1 MTNDTLALRNFPPR
15 IFEADYVQGVLGL
28 EIPLNESTPFSEGFR
43 NKVIEE
49 QLQLEGFFADFKK
62 LGGDAKNSALAL
74 RYIMEDPGRISE
86 YVGIIKA
93 DLEESYNALKEF
105 LDGLIATVTEIIEK
119 YASPTLDKII
129 TWSEKTLDT
138 VTKLVTGA
146 LSAGGWKGAM
156 VISGAL
162 VGIGYLWSM
171 FKDSAGDIL
180 KSLGKVKSM
189 IMKESYRLFKLPL
202 SELLDPEKEL
212 NALAEQLKEKSIP
225 ENIKK
230 TIDNI
235 AKQVMD
241 NVKKV
246 GPKVVAG
253 LAVDALSGA
262 LTGGIGTAFKAL
274 QKVFG
279 GAKVVFQFLGEPL
292 AKFVDQIKNPEEEE
306 KEAMAGEDDPTDGG
320 GKDKD
325 KKEEAIL
332 RNGKLLAMSEA
343 QLRFVVREAL
353 TSV

>member
-28 EIPLNESTPFSEGFR
+28 EIPLNESSPFSESFR
-43 NKVIEE
+43 KQVIEE
-49 QLQLEGFFADFKK
+49 QLQLEGFFSDFKK

-86 YVGIIKA
+86 YIGIIKA
-93 DLEESYNALKEF
+93 DLEEAYSALKEF
-105 LDGLIATVTEIIEK
+105 LDGLIESISEIIEK
-119 YASPTLDKII
+119 YASPTLDKILD
-129 TWSEKTLDT
+129 WAEKTLDT

-171 FKDSAGDIL
+171 FKGSAGSIMDGL
-180 KSLGKVKSM
+180 TKAKSM
-189 IMKESYRLFKLPL
+189 IFKESYNFLSASLTELFDPAT
-202 SELLDPEKEL
+202 ELD
-212 NALAEQLKEKSIP
+212 ALMEQLKEDSIP
-225 ENIKK
+225 DRVKK
-230 TIDNI
+230 AIDDI
-235 AKQVMD
+235 GKTVMD

-262 LTGGIGTAFKAL
+262 LTGGIGTAFSAL
-274 QKVFG
+274 QKIFG

-292 AKFVDQIKNPEEEE
+292 AQFVDKIKNPKEEEE
-306 KEAMAGEDDPTDGG
+306 EAMAGEDDPTEGG
-320 GKDKD
+320 GKDK
-325 KKEEAIL
+325 KEESIR
-332 RNGKLLAMSEA
+332 RNGSVLSMSES

-353 TSV
+353 TRA

>member
-1 MTNDTLALRNFPPR
+1 MANDTLALRNFPPR

-28 EIPLNESTPFSEGFR
+28 EIPLNESSPFSESFR
-43 NKVIEE
+43 KQVIEE
-49 QLQLEGFFADFKK
+49 QLQLEGFFSDFKK

-86 YVGIIKA
+86 YIGIIKA
-93 DLEESYNALKEF
+93 DLEEAYSALKEF
-105 LDGLIATVTEIIEK
+105 LDGLIESISEIIEK
-119 YASPTLDKII
+119 YASPTLDKILD
-129 TWSEKTLDT
+129 WAEKTLDT

-171 FKDSAGDIL
+171 FKDSAGSIMDGL
-180 KSLGKVKSM
+180 TKAKSM
-189 IMKESYRLFKLPL
+189 IFKESYNFLSASLTELFDPAT
-202 SELLDPEKEL
+202 ELD
-212 NALAEQLKEKSIP
+212 ALMEQLKEDSIP
-225 ENIKK
+225 DRVKK
-230 TIDNI
+230 AIDDI
-235 AKQVMD
+235 GKTVMD

-253 LAVDALSGA
+253 LAIDALSGA
-262 LTGGIGTAFKAL
+262 LTGGIGTAFSAL

-292 AKFVDQIKNPEEEE
+292 AKFVDKIKNPKKEEE
-306 KEAMAGEDDPTDGG
+306 EAMAGEDDPTEGG
-320 GKDKD
+320 GKDK
-325 KKEEAIL
+325 KEESIR
-332 RNGKLLAMSEA
+332 RNGSVLSMSEN

-353 TSV
+353 TKA

>member
-28 EIPLNESTPFSEGFR
+28 EIPLNESSPFSESFR
-43 NKVIEE
+43 KQVIEE
-49 QLQLEGFFADFKK
+49 QLQLEGFFSDFKK

-86 YVGIIKA
+86 YIGIIKA
-93 DLEESYNALKEF
+93 DLEEAYSALKEF
-105 LDGLIATVTEIIEK
+105 LDGLIESISEIIEK
-119 YASPTLDKII
+119 YASPTLDKILD
-129 TWSEKTLDT
+129 WAEKTLDT

-171 FKDSAGDIL
+171 FKDSAGSIMDGL
-180 KSLGKVKSM
+180 TKAKSM
-189 IMKESYRLFKLPL
+189 IFKESYNFLSASLTELFDPAT
-202 SELLDPEKEL
+202 ELD
-212 NALAEQLKEKSIP
+212 ALMEQLKEDSIP
-225 ENIKK
+225 DRVKK
-230 TIDNI
+230 AIDDI
-235 AKQVMD
+235 GKTVMD

-262 LTGGIGTAFKAL
+262 LTGGIGTAFSAL
-274 QKVFG
+274 QKIFG

-292 AKFVDQIKNPEEEE
+292 AQFVDKIKNPKEEEE
-306 KEAMAGEDDPTDGG
+306 EAMAGEDDPTEGG
-320 GKDKD
+320 GKDK
-325 KKEEAIL
+325 KEESIR
-332 RNGKLLAMSEA
+332 RNGSVLSMSES

-353 TSV
+353 TKA